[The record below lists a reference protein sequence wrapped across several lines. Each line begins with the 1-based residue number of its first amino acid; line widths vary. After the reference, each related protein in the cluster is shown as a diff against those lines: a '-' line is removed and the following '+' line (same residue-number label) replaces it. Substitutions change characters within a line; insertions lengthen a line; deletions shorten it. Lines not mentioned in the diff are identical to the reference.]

1 MTVTSPSDEHMAK
14 ANKYCNQSKKNY
26 RELYLSARMYG
37 IHSYLC
43 CKVDCIMYVL
53 MCSNG
58 IMGEHGFCKH
68 QSVNIAIPILGTC
81 ISHHRYQIIVA
92 LDEYE
97 VSRSGCI
104 NHFRYV

>member
-1 MTVTSPSDEHMAK
+1 
-14 ANKYCNQSKKNY
+14 
-26 RELYLSARMYG
+26 MYTRT
-37 IHSYLC
+37 C
-43 CKVDCIMYVL
+43 VEKVDCIMYVL

-92 LDEYE
+92 LDEYKAG
-97 VSRSGCI
+97 RSDCI